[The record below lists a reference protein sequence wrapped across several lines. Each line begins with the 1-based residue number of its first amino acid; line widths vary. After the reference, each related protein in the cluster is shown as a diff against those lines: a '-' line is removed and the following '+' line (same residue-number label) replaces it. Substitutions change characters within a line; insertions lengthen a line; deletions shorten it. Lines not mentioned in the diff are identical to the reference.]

1 MLPQNSRIRR
11 LRVALR
17 AAEWFF
23 ISVHVFD
30 VVFISAGFMD
40 LKSKSDK
47 SNSEFL
53 SNVIVLHSINNSVL
67 SCGYYHILFYS
78 KCHYH
83 IMNS

>member
-23 ISVHVFD
+23 ISVHVFAI
-30 VVFISAGFMD
+30 VFISAGFMD
-40 LKSKSDK
+40 LESKRDIRK
-47 SNSEFL
+47 SEFL
-53 SNVIVLHSINNSVL
+53 SNVIAIHSINNSVL

>member
-40 LKSKSDK
+40 LESKSDK
-47 SNSEFL
+47 SKSEFL
-53 SNVIVLHSINNSVL
+53 SNVIPIYL
-67 SCGYYHILFYS
+67 ILRNRNF
-78 KCHYH
+78 
-83 IMNS
+83 